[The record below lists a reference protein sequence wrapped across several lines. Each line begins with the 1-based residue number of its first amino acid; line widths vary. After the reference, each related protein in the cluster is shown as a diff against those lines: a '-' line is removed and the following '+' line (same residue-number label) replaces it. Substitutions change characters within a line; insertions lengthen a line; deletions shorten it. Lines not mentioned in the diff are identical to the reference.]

1 MTKPDDGSIDKT
13 LSVLYKGQVFEVA
26 AHRKVIEWLI
36 HLKDARGRAKL
47 IDRFDR
53 LSDGNKGDWKSV
65 GGGVFELRSDAYR
78 VYFVQQGGR
87 LIILLLGGDK
97 SSQKRDIPQAKRMA
111 MELKQDGGHN
121 PL

>member
-1 MTKPDDGSIDKT
+1 M
-13 LSVLYKGQVFEVA
+13 
-26 AHRKVIEWLI
+26 
-36 HLKDARGRAKL
+36 KDARGRAKL

-53 LSDGNKGDWKSV
+53 LSDGNKGDWKPV

>member
-1 MTKPDDGSIDKT
+1 M
-13 LSVLYKGQVFEVA
+13 Y
-26 AHRKVIEWLI
+26 
-36 HLKDARGRAKL
+36 
-47 IDRFDR
+47 
-53 LSDGNKGDWKSV
+53 
-65 GGGVFELRSDAYR
+65 
-78 VYFVQQGGR
+78 GR